1 MAFGL
6 DPILLVFLALII
18 VVILAF
24 YVLIRRTAIAFR
36 EGSNR
41 GRR

>member
-6 DPILLVFLALII
+6 DPILLAFLALII

-24 YVLIRRTAIAFR
+24 YFLIRRTAMAFR